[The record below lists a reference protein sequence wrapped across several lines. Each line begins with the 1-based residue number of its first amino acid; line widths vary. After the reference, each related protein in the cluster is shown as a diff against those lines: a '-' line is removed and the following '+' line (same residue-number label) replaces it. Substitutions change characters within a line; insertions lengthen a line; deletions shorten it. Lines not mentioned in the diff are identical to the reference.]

1 MTIMPTPTK
10 TQLTPNRSD
19 LLLLV
24 VDTLGELRPRTT
36 TQELNRVLKYLANEF
51 NPELF
56 VDFRDAARQ
65 RSLVETLAYLDTNNL
80 ITNPDLK
87 LTRTGTLRIA
97 SFTILKESVYM
108 ALMLRYLVQNFA
120 ADHTV
125 TA

>member
-1 MTIMPTPTK
+1 MPTPTK